1 MGGGWVLGPGSWTDA
16 DDGPATGQHGST
28 ASKARSGGERFWRFS
43 AQPAWVWLALGSSD
57 RLGTRQFLGTPQQTP
72 ARPCLAQAA
81 QSLTSSSYLLLL
93 LLPDFPPSHLQIISP
108 PPPRTIPLRVSR
120 TGQNVADKRQT
131 GTHTQL
137 RARLARHSL
146 FTIRPISN
154 SGSGSA
160 QDFGFG
166 FGLASHVPTLSGWPL
181 ASAR

>member
-1 MGGGWVLGPGSWTDA
+1 M
-16 DDGPATGQHGST
+16 TGQRRAST
-28 ASKARSGGERFWRFS
+28 AARQAKPGLEVNVSG
-43 AQPAWVWLALGSSD
+43 VLAPS
-57 RLGTRQFLGTPQQTP
+57 
-72 ARPCLAQAA
+72 RPG
-81 QSLTSSSYLLLL
+81 
-93 LLPDFPPSHLQIISP
+93 
-108 PPPRTIPLRVSR
+108 

-166 FGLASHVPTLSGWPL
+166 FDTTREQVPTRATIYRPCAQPTNSPQP
-181 ASAR
+181 ARVRPTDPTDRPSDRPTP